1 MTLIASKKKPVYRFY
16 AGDIIGAK
24 EAAELLGYK
33 SPRNLQDANRRRH
46 LAKEFE
52 AFGVSLTVDR
62 IGGELRF
69 LRSEIDKF
77 LSKKFEAVEAGNDT
91 AKLPRFYSPDYGVKA
106 KVQSNKT
113 ENLDDLELDEDA
125 DDFNEDEIDENEL
138 GETSQ
143 G

>member
-1 MTLIASKKKPVYRFY
+1 MTLISSKKKPIYRFN

-46 LAKEFE
+46 IAKEFE
-52 AFGVSLTVDR
+52 TFGISLTVDR

-77 LSKKFEAVEAGNDT
+77 LSKKFET
-91 AKLPRFYSPDYGVKA
+91 A
-106 KVQSNKT
+106 
-113 ENLDDLELDEDA
+113 
-125 DDFNEDEIDENEL
+125 
-138 GETSQ
+138 
-143 G
+143 